1 MQDYKD
7 KAELIEEIKTR
18 YRFYD
23 QEFNDIKEEEKD
35 LLKSGVDKTPSQNIS
50 YQIGW
55 THLLLQWETDEKN
68 GIEVKTPT
76 PEYKWNNLKGLYHSF
91 YEQYGSYSLTEQR
104 ELLKRQVD
112 EIITWIES
120 LDDNILFV
128 PEQRKWA
135 TTPAKWTV
143 WKWIH
148 INTVA
153 PFKNFRTQLRK
164 WKKETGT
171 Q

>member
-1 MQDYKD
+1 MQTYKD
-7 KAELIEEIKTR
+7 KAELIEEIRTK
-18 YRFYD
+18 YNLYN
-23 QEFNDIKEEEKD
+23 QEFDDIKEEEKD
-35 LLKSGVDKTPSQNIS
+35 LLKAGVDKTPAQNIS

-55 THLLLQWETDEKN
+55 THLLLQWETDEKK

-76 PEYKWNNLKGLYHSF
+76 PEYKWNNLKGLYESF
-91 YEQYGSYSLTEQR
+91 YEQYSSHSLHQQR
-104 ELLKRQVD
+104 EILQKQIN
-112 EIITWIES
+112 EIISWIES
-120 LDDNILFV
+120 LDDETLFV

-135 TTPAKWTV
+135 TTPAKWPV

-164 WKKETGT
+164 WKKQTDT
-171 Q
+171 V

>member
-1 MQDYKD
+1 MQSYKD
-7 KAELIEEIKTR
+7 KTELIEEIRTR
-18 YRFYD
+18 YNLYN
-23 QEFNDIKEEEKD
+23 QEFDEIKEEEKG
-35 LLKSGVDKTPSQNIS
+35 LLKPGVDKTPSQNIS

-55 THLLLQWETDEKN
+55 THLLLQWEADEKK

-76 PEYKWNNLKGLYHSF
+76 SEYKWNNLKGLYQSF
-91 YEQYGSYSLTEQR
+91 YDQYSSYSLAEQR
-104 ELLKRQVD
+104 ELLQKQVN

-120 LDDNILFV
+120 LDHEILFD

-135 TTPAKWTV
+135 TTPAKWPV

-171 Q
+171 E

>member
-1 MQDYKD
+1 MQTYKD
-7 KAELIEEIKTR
+7 KAELIAEIKSR
-18 YRFYD
+18 YFLYD
-23 QEFNDIKEEEKD
+23 QELNDIKEKEKD
-35 LLKSGVDKTPSQNIS
+35 LLKPGVDKTPSQNIS

-55 THLLLQWETDEKN
+55 THLLLQWEADENK

-76 PEYKWNNLKGLYHSF
+76 PEYKWNNLKGLYQSF
-91 YEQYGSYSLTEQR
+91 YNQYGSYSLAEQR
-104 ELLKRQVD
+104 ELLKKQVN
-112 EIITWIES
+112 EIIEWIEK
-120 LDDNILFV
+120 LDDKVLFE

-135 TTPAKWTV
+135 TTPAKWPV

-164 WKKETGT
+164 WKKETT
-171 Q
+171 

>member
-1 MQDYKD
+1 MQTYKD
-7 KAELIEEIKTR
+7 KKELIDELRKR
-18 YRFYD
+18 YELYD
-23 QEFNDIKEEEKD
+23 KEFNDIKEIEKS
-35 LLKSGVDKTPSQNIS
+35 LYKHGVDKTPSQNIA
-50 YQIGW
+50 YQLGW
-55 THLLLQWETDEKN
+55 SHLLLQWEADERK

-76 PEYKWNNLKGLYHSF
+76 PDYKWNNLKGLYQSF
-91 YEQYGSYSLTEQR
+91 YEQYGSYSLQQQR
-104 ELLKRQVD
+104 ELLQSQVN
-112 EIITWIES
+112 EIIDWIES
-120 LDDNILFV
+120 LDHETLFV

-135 TTPAKWTV
+135 TTPAKWPV

-171 Q
+171 H

>member
-1 MQDYKD
+1 MQSYKD
-7 KAELIEEIKTR
+7 KTELIEEIRTR
-18 YRFYD
+18 FRLYD
-23 QEFNDIKEEEKD
+23 QEFDDIQEHEKD
-35 LLKSGVDKTPSQNIS
+35 LLKPGVDKTPSQNIS

-55 THLLLQWETDEKN
+55 TQLLLQWEADEKK

-76 PEYKWNNLKGLYHSF
+76 PEYKWNNLKGLYQSF
-91 YEQYGSYSLTEQR
+91 YEQYSSYSLAEQR
-104 ELLKRQVD
+104 GLLQKQVN
-112 EIITWIES
+112 EIIEWIEK
-120 LDDNILFV
+120 LDDKILFES
-128 PEQRKWA
+128 EQRKWA
-135 TTPAKWTV
+135 TTPAKWPI

-171 Q
+171 E

>member
-1 MQDYKD
+1 MQTYKD
-7 KAELIEEIKTR
+7 KAELIAEIKSR
-18 YRFYD
+18 YFLYD
-23 QEFNDIKEEEKD
+23 QEFNDIKEKEKD
-35 LLKSGVDKTPSQNIS
+35 LLKPGVDKTPSQNIS

-55 THLLLQWETDEKN
+55 TRLLLQWEADEKK

-76 PEYKWNNLKGLYHSF
+76 PDYKWNNLKGLYQSF
-91 YEQYGSYSLTEQR
+91 YNQYGSYSLAEQR
-104 ELLKRQVD
+104 ELLKKQVN
-112 EIITWIES
+112 EIIEWIEK
-120 LDDNILFV
+120 LDDTILFE

-135 TTPAKWTV
+135 TTPAKWPV

-171 Q
+171 E